1 MRDEYPELSGS
12 FAEACRTADAKVHRS
27 NGSFHDAPYDGAP
40 PVTGPEDYGGR
51 PLDAGPDVAQVPPPF
66 ETPVLSVAD
75 WLDRNLREPDYV
87 LGHWLTTTT
96 RALIVAP
103 TGLGKTNFGMALGM
117 HMAAAV
123 DFLGWRGRRKC
134 RVLYIDG
141 EMSRRLLKQRI
152 TDAVRR
158 LGHRPETFFALSHED
173 IPNFQPL
180 NTPGGQAQIERIMRD
195 LGGVDFI
202 IFDSVMCLTS
212 GDKKEEESWSQVMPW
227 VRGLTKRNI
236 GQSWIHHTGHDETRS
251 YGTKT
256 REWQLDTVVHL
267 EGVKREDTDVS
278 FNLVF
283 KKARERTPANRH
295 EFQDIEI
302 ALVDDTWIFKGEAV
316 TRPSSLAPMAQK
328 FLDALRNALAGEG
341 LGTIRGRK
349 AASTDQWKRE
359 CTLLGLL
366 DPEKAHSS
374 RTLFSKYRREL
385 VAANAI
391 GCEDDWSW
399 AL

>member
-1 MRDEYPELSGS
+1 MNIPNCPAVLPKRVGPRMQKCIELM
-12 FAEACRTADAKVHRS
+12 APRTMGHMMTRQV
-27 NGSFHDAPYDGAP
+27 N
-40 PVTGPEDYGGR
+40 GPEDYDGR
-51 PLDAGPDVAQVPPPF
+51 PLEAGPDVAQVPPSF
-66 ETPVLSVAD
+66 ETLVLSVTD
-75 WLDRNLREPDYV
+75 WLDRNLPEPDY
-87 LGHWLTTTT
+87 LMGHWLTTTT

-117 HMAAAV
+117 HIADAL
-123 DFLGWRGRRKC
+123 DFLGWGGRRQC
-134 RVLYIDG
+134 WVLYIDG

-173 IPNFQPL
+173 IPNFLPL
-180 NTPGGQAQIERIMRD
+180 NTSGGQAQIERIIRD

-212 GDKKEEESWSQVMPW
+212 GDKKEEESWSQVKPW
-227 VRGLTKRNI
+227 VRGLIKRNI
-236 GQSWIHHTGHDETRS
+236 GQCWIHHTGRDETRS

-316 TRPSSLAPMAQK
+316 TRPSSLAPLARK
-328 FLDALRNALAGEG
+328 FLDALRNVLAGEG
-341 LGTIRGRK
+341 VGTVRGRK

-374 RTLFSKYRREL
+374 RTLSSKYRREL